1 MRKLCGRAHFHAV
14 PLAALLSF
22 VASTASADPITIPG
36 YTVTDVGSGTS
47 TFSAGASGNGI
58 LNAPNGQSY
67 AFQQQSGTILT
78 PGQGIAAGIP
88 LLSPLSYPPD
98 PSAAY
103 VNLASAV
110 MQPGGLVAAVDNSG
124 VGDIT
129 YSQTAYFVE
138 HNADGSWGQP
148 IVIAQGPGQPAAGYT
163 QAELGIVGITNANQL
178 LINNLNVSGLQS
190 PNALLYNVNN
200 QTTTNLGTLL
210 LSAGY
215 SEPQGLAID
224 ADGRILL
231 SAVAVANDSTG
242 LGPHQTELLLTP
254 DGLSPDPIQVPVPE
268 PGALAVMLVAI
279 AGFVTHRICERN
291 GQI

>member
-1 MRKLCGRAHFHAV
+1 MRKLCGRVHFHSV

-47 TFSAGASGNGI
+47 TFSTGASGNGI

-67 AFQQQSGTILT
+67 AFQQPSGTILT

-98 PSAAY
+98 
-103 VNLASAV
+103 
-110 MQPGGLVAAVDNSG
+110 
-124 VGDIT
+124 
-129 YSQTAYFVE
+129 
-138 HNADGSWGQP
+138 
-148 IVIAQGPGQPAAGYT
+148 
-163 QAELGIVGITNANQL
+163 
-178 LINNLNVSGLQS
+178 
-190 PNALLYNVNN
+190 
-200 QTTTNLGTLL
+200 
-210 LSAGY
+210 
-215 SEPQGLAID
+215 
-224 ADGRILL
+224 
-231 SAVAVANDSTG
+231 
-242 LGPHQTELLLTP
+242 PHQTELLLTP